1 MWITHCTQYV
11 HCLLCAQS
19 TLYVGCMQTVRYE
32 QSEHRMHCML
42 SLLRSLKMHTVHY
55 VRA

>member
-1 MWITHCTQYV
+1 MQYV
-11 HCLLCAQS
+11 HCLPCVQS

-32 QSEHRMHCML
+32 QSMHCML
-42 SLLRSLKMHTVHY
+42 SLLRSLNTHTVHY